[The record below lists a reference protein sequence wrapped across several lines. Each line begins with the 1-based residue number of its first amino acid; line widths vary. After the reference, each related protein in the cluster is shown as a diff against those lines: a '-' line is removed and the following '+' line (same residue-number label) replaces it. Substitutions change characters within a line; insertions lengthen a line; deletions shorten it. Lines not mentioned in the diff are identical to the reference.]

1 MATGLTLQAFA
12 MFWVSRIAGVDTP
25 YVEWFPAFIAAGVG
39 MSLVFAPS
47 ANAVLSSVRPKEA
60 GKASGATN
68 TIRELGGVFGVSV
81 LATVFATAGGY
92 ASPQDFVDG
101 IRAALPVGAAIL
113 IAGAV
118 VALLIPKQTSPGQAA
133 RSHPDPGDDQAA
145 LLARSSA

>member
-1 MATGLTLQAFA
+1 MATGLALQAFA

-25 YVEWFPAFIAAGVG
+25 YIEWLPAFVAAGVG

-101 IRAALPVGAAIL
+101 IRAALPIGAAVL
-113 IAGAV
+113 IAGALI
-118 VALLIPKQTSPGQAA
+118 ALLIPKQTSPGQAVGP
-133 RSHPDPGDDQAA
+133 RPDSVVDEGGSPASTPA
-145 LLARSSA
+145 